1 MNPTKKSPMGR
12 PEPSTANRTTSA
24 ESKSQGTLAIP
35 RAANIY
41 ESTPVKIKQVITETP
56 TIKTFVFEDRP
67 FDFQAGQFI
76 ELSVPGLGE
85 APFTPSSSP
94 HAAQLEVTIMR
105 VARLTTALFDKKP
118 GDVLGIRGPY
128 GIPYPLDKF
137 YGKEVFIVGGGV
149 GLPPLRSFFLALL
162 HEQKKY
168 RKIYV
173 RYGARTP
180 QDIVYKELLPE
191 WAKIDGVDLVQTVD
205 VGDDVWK
212 GNVGVV
218 TVILDRIPVDF
229 KSAVAVACGPPIM
242 LKFVTKRLLEAGFD
256 GRDIYLSM
264 ERSMSC
270 GFGKCNHCR
279 LGHYYVC
286 KDGPVF
292 TWDQIKDIKEPFA

>member
-1 MNPTKKSPMGR
+1 MNPTKKYSIHR
-12 PEPSTANRTTSA
+12 PEPSAANRTTSA
-24 ESKSQGTLAIP
+24 KPESQDTPGISSDI
-35 RAANIY
+35 NIY
-41 ESTPVKIKQVITETP
+41 ESIPIKIKQVITETP

-94 HAAQLEVTIMR
+94 HADRLEVTIMR
-105 VARLTTALFDKKP
+105 VARLTTPLFDKKP

-128 GIPYPLDKF
+128 GIPYPLDRF
-137 YGKEVFIVGGGV
+137 YGKEIFIVGGGV
-149 GLPPLRSFFLALL
+149 GLPPLRSFFLSLL
-162 HEQKKY
+162 HEKKKY
-168 RKIYV
+168 RRIYI

-180 QDIVYKELLPE
+180 QDILYKELLTE
-191 WAKIDGVDLVQTVD
+191 WAGIDGVDLVQTVD
-205 VGDDVWK
+205 VGDDTWK

-218 TVILDRIPVDF
+218 TVILDKIPVDF
-229 KSAVAVACGPPIM
+229 QASVAVACGPPIM

-256 GRDIYLSM
+256 GKDIYLSM
-264 ERSMSC
+264 ERNMSC

-279 LGHYYVC
+279 LGHYFVC